1 MRKYLLIV
9 LALFS
14 VTAMAN
20 DDFKASVTVGYGT
33 GSSIYRGRESNG
45 IPAFINMS
53 YKNLYLEG
61 TEIGA
66 EFINTD
72 RFSATVFAEFQDG

>member
-1 MRKYLLIV
+1 MRKYLLTI

-14 VTAMAN
+14 IVVMADEDFKVSVTA
-20 DDFKASVTVGYGT
+20 GYGT

-45 IPAFINMS
+45 IPTFINMS

-66 EFINTD
+66 KFIDTE
-72 RFSATVFAEFQDG
+72 RFDSSVFF